1 LEEGGRVEGKV
12 EETNEMAISRMERG
26 GVGERDGRERIV
38 SYAFFHLFIRFVN
51 WEFLKRF

>member
-1 LEEGGRVEGKV
+1 MEEGGRVEGKV
-12 EETNEMAISRMERG
+12 EEKNEMAISRMERG

-38 SYAFFHLFIRFVN
+38 SYAFFYLFIRFVN